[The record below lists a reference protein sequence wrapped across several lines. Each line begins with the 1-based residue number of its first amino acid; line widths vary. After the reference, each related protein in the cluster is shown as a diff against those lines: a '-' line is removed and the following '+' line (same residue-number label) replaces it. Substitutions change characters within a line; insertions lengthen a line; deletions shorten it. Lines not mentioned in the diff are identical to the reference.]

1 MYAIVKDGIVEM
13 KTNDGSNILDSKIVY
28 ASKGNITSISA
39 RKTGETIYVGFV
51 EDGQIYYLSIN
62 ENKIS

>member
-39 RKTGETIYVGFV
+39 QKTGETIYVGFV